1 MKKLVLLSAALAC
14 LTVTEIRAGTISMD
28 FQVGVLADSSG
39 TPITD
44 GSLFQIIASPDT
56 TFSAPTPTSF
66 LGNSSNDVLVWSGG
80 FDSSTVGAGPGI
92 ADMAVNNIDLSTY
105 PIAGDYLT
113 IRWFPTLTSSS
124 LQPGASTSYGQ
135 YGYLNDNSWIA
146 GNAGSSITYTFL
158 TQSTGIGSATNSIG
172 YANNTVTPVPEP
184 SSSAIVIALCAL
196 AVTIHHRRRAVQA
209 GR

>member
-1 MKKLVLLSAALAC
+1 MKKLVVLSATLAC
-14 LTVTEIRAGTISMD
+14 IIATEVRASTISMD
-28 FQVGVLADSSG
+28 FQVGVLADSTG
-39 TPITD
+39 TPIAD

-56 TFSAPTPTSF
+56 TFSAPTSTSF
-66 LGNSSNDVLVWSGG
+66 LGNGSNDVLVWSGG
-80 FDSSTVGAGPGI
+80 FDSSTVGAGAGI

-124 LQPGASTSYGQ
+124 LQPGDSTSYGQ

-146 GNAGSSITYTFL
+146 GNAGSSTTYTFL
-158 TQSTGIGSATNSIG
+158 TQSSGFGSATNSLG
-172 YANNTVTPVPEP
+172 YASNTVTPVPEP

-196 AVTIHHRRRAVQA
+196 AVTIHHRRRAAQA